1 MKINYNLIIK
11 TLLLIIC
18 FSAQQLEAQAPQK
31 MSYQAVIRNTSNA
44 LVASTTVGMRIS
56 ILQGS
61 STGSSVY
68 TETQTLVT
76 NANGLVSLEIG
87 TGTVVSGTF
96 STINW
101 ATGPYFIKTET
112 DPTGGSSYTIFGTT
126 QLTSVPYALFSA
138 TSGSGETPGTAVG
151 DMKYWNGTAW
161 VMVPIGTPGQT
172 LKVSSSNI
180 PQWTPGS
187 SLSTVSSDYVTSV
200 QAQDAMVGGTVTSS
214 GGELVLSRGFC
225 YSTSTNPTVSNSV
238 VVSGAGVG
246 SFIATISGLSPS
258 TTYYVKAFSTTIAG
272 TAYGSQLTFTTLSGV
287 ATLTT
292 TTASSISGCN
302 AMSGGT
308 VTSDGGS
315 PISYVGVCWN
325 TSPNPTTSNFASY
338 TGGTVYTSPL
348 SGLSGSTTYYYRAF
362 AINGF
367 GTFYGNE
374 MSFITTTGAATL
386 TTATATSVGA
396 CTASVAGNVTYDGGE
411 SLTMSGICYA
421 TTTNPTTSNSN
432 IPYNPYYP
440 NYDTLTNFTAN
451 LTGLTANTT
460 YYVRAY
466 TTNCAGTTYGNQ
478 ITFTTTNGAAT
489 LTTASATLV
498 TACTAS
504 VAGAVSF
511 DGGSPLTMSGICYA
525 TTINPTT
532 SSTNI
537 PYNPGYPNYD
547 TLTSFTG
554 NLTGLTP
561 NTTYYVRAYTT
572 NCAGTTYGNQIS
584 FTTATGTATL
594 TTNSATLVTSCSA
607 NVAGAVSFDGGSP
620 LTMSGICY
628 ATTINPTT
636 SSTNIPYNPGYPN
649 YDTLTNFTGNLTG
662 LTANT
667 TYYVRA
673 YTTNCAGTT
682 YGNQIS
688 FTTLTLLAPL
698 VTTGTM
704 GTVTSTTVDII
715 SNLISANSCDIP
727 SAYGLCW
734 NTSPN
739 PTTANSSTTNSTPT
753 TSFNN
758 TITGLTS
765 GVTYYV
771 RAYAVTS
778 LGTTYGSQVSF
789 IFGAPIVT
797 TSPIT
802 DIKGN
807 SAKAGGT
814 IVNNG
819 FSSISAFGLCW
830 STSPNPTTASSITTS
845 FTAVMTGMTPNTTYY
860 VRAYATNSLGTS
872 YGNQFTFDSGY
883 LIGTSIYGGL
893 VFYNDG
899 NSHGV
904 VCATSDQST
913 SAIWGCDGVGTG
925 ATSHLPLT
933 GGANTTTII
942 SVCGT
947 PGIAAAICD
956 SLVLNGYND
965 WYLPTIDELIYM
977 DLYLDS
983 LSLGS
988 FSPTAYWS
996 SSEITASSAYYE
1008 NFGFNNY
1015 GISSTKNDLARVR
1028 AVRSF

>member
-1 MKINYNLIIK
+1 MKINFNLIIK
-11 TLLLIIC
+11 SLLLIVC

-31 MSYQAVIRNTSNA
+31 MSYQAVIRNTSNV
-44 LVASTTVGMRIS
+44 LVTSTTVGMRIS

-68 TETQTLVT
+68 AETQTLVT

-101 ATGPYFIKTET
+101 VTGPYFIKTET

-138 TSGSGETPGTAVG
+138 TSGSGETPGTNVG

-172 LKVSSSNI
+172 LKVSSTNI
-180 PQWTPGS
+180 PQWTAGS
-187 SLSTVSSDYVTSV
+187 ALSTVSSDYVTSV

-238 VVSGAGVG
+238 IVSGAGMG
-246 SFIATISGLSPS
+246 SFAAILSGLSTS

-272 TAYGSQLTFTTLSGV
+272 TAYGSQLTFTTQSGV
-287 ATLTT
+287 ATVTT

-302 AMSGGT
+302 AVSGGT

-315 PISYVGVCWN
+315 PISMVGVCWN

-338 TGGTVYTSPL
+338 TGGNIYSSPL
-348 SGLSGSTTYYYRAF
+348 SGLIGSTTYYYRAF
-362 AINGF
+362 VINGL

-374 MSFITTTGAATL
+374 MSFITTSGAATL
-386 TTATATSVGA
+386 TTSSATSVGP
-396 CTASVAGNVTYDGGE
+396 CTANVSGNVTYDGGE
-411 SLTMSGICYA
+411 PLTMSGICYA
-421 TTTNPTTSNSN
+421 TTTNPTISNTN
-432 IPYNPYYP
+432 IPYNPGYP
-440 NYDTLTNFTAN
+440 NFDTLTNFIGN
-451 LTGLTANTT
+451 LTGLTPSTT

-504 VAGAVSF
+504 LAGAVSF

-525 TTINPTT
+525 TTVNPTI
-532 SSTNI
+532 SNTNV
-537 PYNPGYPNYD
+537 PYNPGYPN
-547 TLTSFTG
+547 F
-554 NLTGLTP
+554 
-561 NTTYYVRAYTT
+561 
-572 NCAGTTYGNQIS
+572 
-584 FTTATGTATL
+584 
-594 TTNSATLVTSCSA
+594 
-607 NVAGAVSFDGGSP
+607 
-620 LTMSGICY
+620 
-628 ATTINPTT
+628 
-636 SSTNIPYNPGYPN
+636 
-649 YDTLTNFTGNLTG
+649 DTLTNFTANLTG

-673 YTTNCAGTT
+673 YTTNCAGIT

-688 FTTLTLLAPL
+688 FATLPLAQPV
-698 VTTGTM
+698 VTTGSM
-704 GTVTSTTVDII
+704 GTVTSSTVAFTN
-715 SNLISANSCDIP
+715 NLIAPNSCETP

-739 PTTANSSTTNSTPT
+739 PTTANNSTINTTPT
-753 TSFNN
+753 ATFND
-758 TITGLTS
+758 TVFGLTA
-765 GVTYYV
+765 GNTYYV
-771 RAYAVTS
+771 RAYATNSAGTS
-778 LGTTYGSQVSF
+778 YGSQVSF
-789 IFGAPIVT
+789 TLGAPTVA
-797 TSPIT
+797 TSPIS

-807 SAKAGGT
+807 AASSGGN
-814 IVNNG
+814 IINNG
-819 FSSISAFGLCW
+819 LSSISSFGLCW
-830 STSPNPTTASSITTS
+830 STSPNPTTANSVTTS
-845 FTAVMTGMTPNTTYY
+845 FTAVMTGLTPNTTYY
-860 VRAYATNSLGTS
+860 VRAFATNSFGTG
-872 YGNQFTFDSGY
+872 YGNQYSFNSGY
-883 LIGTSIYGGL
+883 LIGTNIFGGL

-913 SAIWGCDGVGTG
+913 GATWGCDGIGTG
-925 ATSHLPLT
+925 ASSHLVFD
-933 GGANTTTII
+933 GATNTNTIV
-942 SVCGT
+942 SFCGT
-947 PGIAAAICD
+947 VGIAAEICNN
-956 SLVLNGYND
+956 LVLNGYND
-965 WYLPTIDELIYM
+965 WYLPSIDELITM
-977 DLYLDS
+977 DLNLDNA
-983 LSLGS
+983 SLGS
-988 FSPTAYWS
+988 FSPATYWS
-996 SSEITASSAYYE
+996 STEITASIAYSN
-1008 NFGFNNY
+1008 NFA
-1015 GISSTKNDLARVR
+1015 SSYSSSNKSSSFRVR